1 MKKNLTN
8 IISLVALCISFLII
22 IILSSYYI
30 KYYTYPNTY
39 EISDKSQLINSNFI
53 LIWFL
58 GIILFAIHILL
69 SKNLQ
74 KEFLKSSIFYLFEII
89 RITIIS
95 AALILSI
102 SINNLKGWFIFILF
116 VSGLIMFYILELV
129 EKYLDRLL

>member
-1 MKKNLTN
+1 MKKNLSN